1 MQRSRKQLLLC
12 VLVMSL
18 GQGCAAAGFD
28 PLHRLIESRIDSGE
42 YLGAVSIVA
51 RQGRIVDLHAAGN
64 RDLART
70 KPMEPDAIFRI
81 YSMTKTVTTVAVLQ
95 LMEQGAFALDDPV
108 ARYLPE
114 FARQR
119 VFAGGSADAAMTR
132 PAIRTLTI
140 RHLMIHAAGFA
151 VGGDDAPAAVE
162 LLRRAGLDDATD
174 LADYCR
180 RLAAVPL
187 ATEPGTRYNYD
198 GVQIV
203 VLGRLIE
210 VASGMPFDRFLQVRI
225 FAPLRMKD
233 TGFAVPQAAR
243 GRIAEMTS
251 TDAEGRLVAAPE
263 YLGRTPGEPINRY
276 PSGAGGLYSTARDY
290 FRFSQMLLNGGSLDG
305 ARILDRATVT
315 MMMTNQL
322 PRLDPPATEFR
333 PGEGF
338 GLGGYVAIDP
348 ARRGR
353 PGSVGQFGW
362 TGAAATWYFIDPP
375 QELVAILL
383 MQHLPQ
389 GLPRDPPKP
398 ATAFYNQVY
407 QSLVKQARP

>member
-1 MQRSRKQLLLC
+1 MQRTRRQLLLC
-12 VLVMSL
+12 ALVISL

-28 PLHRLIESRIDSGE
+28 PLHRLIESRIESGE
-42 YLGAVSIVA
+42 YLGAVTLVA
-51 RQGRIVDLHAAGN
+51 RHGRIVDLSAAGY

-70 KPMEPDAIFRI
+70 EPLDPDAIFRI
-81 YSMTKTVTTVAVLQ
+81 YSMTKTVTTVAAL
-95 LMEQGAFALDDPV
+95 LLAEQGAFALDDPV

-114 FARQR
+114 FAHQR
-119 VFAGGSADAAMTR
+119 VYAGGSADEAVTR
-132 PAIRTLTI
+132 PSMRPLTI

-151 VGGDDAPAAVE
+151 VGGEDAPTVVE
-162 LLRRAGLDDATD
+162 LLRRAALEDATD
-174 LADYCR
+174 LEDYCR

-187 ATEPGTRYNYD
+187 AVEPATRFNYD

-210 VASGMPFDRFLQVRI
+210 VAAGMPFDRFLQQQI

-233 TGFAVPQAAR
+233 TGFAVPPAAR
-243 GRIAEMTS
+243 GSIAEMTS
-251 TDAEGRLVAAPE
+251 TDAEGRLVASGE
-263 YLGRTPGEPINRY
+263 YAGRTAGEPINRY
-276 PSGAGGLYSTARDY
+276 ASGAGGLYSTARDY

-305 ARILDRATVT
+305 VRILDRSTVA

-322 PRLDPPATEFR
+322 PRLEPPATEFR

-338 GLGGYVAIDP
+338 GLGGYLAIDP
-348 ARRGR
+348 SRRGR

-375 QELVAILL
+375 QQLVAILL

-407 QSLVKQARP
+407 QSLVKQAVP